1 MVETKEWTTA
11 TADNNVMTRLMPM
24 VEDSSNAPDK
34 RSSVKVVQNQ
44 AGGDIVKSVLLTS
57 RL

>member
-34 RSSVKVVQNQ
+34 RSSVKVVQNTFFINLYQ
-44 AGGDIVKSVLLTS
+44 
-57 RL
+57 